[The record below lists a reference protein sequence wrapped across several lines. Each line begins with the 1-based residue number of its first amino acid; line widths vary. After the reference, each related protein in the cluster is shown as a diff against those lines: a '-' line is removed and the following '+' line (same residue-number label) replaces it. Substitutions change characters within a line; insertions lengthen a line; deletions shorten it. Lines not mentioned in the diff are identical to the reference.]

1 MTAVKTLLGV
11 LLLVTIA
18 LSGCGGNTPTM
29 QSGTGSSTG
38 GQASKGKAPDETA
51 ALDTITK
58 ISDAETNYFRKNRRY
73 ALTFDELIE
82 AHLLNSAPDT
92 AQTGY
97 DFSLRPAADAQTYK
111 LTVNP
116 TASVPTARH
125 FFSDESGTVHA
136 ETGKDASADSPKI

>member
-1 MTAVKTLLGV
+1 MTSVKIPLP
-11 LLLVTIA
+11 LLLLITIT

-29 QSGTGSSTG
+29 QSGSNASS
-38 GQASKGKAPDETA
+38 GQASNSKAADETA
-51 ALDTITK
+51 ALDAIAK
-58 ISDAETNYFRKNRRY
+58 ISDAQSNYFRRNRRY

-82 AHLLNSAPDT
+82 AHLLNSAPSA

-111 LTVNP
+111 LSVNP
-116 TASVPTARH
+116 TVSAPTARH

-136 ETGKDASADSPKI
+136 ETGKDASTDSPKI